1 MSVGGRFNATIC
13 TEKQARASKYINPLM
28 TKSAVNE
35 YIRPFGVLV
44 RLLAKWSRE
53 WVKDRV
59 GVRTGT
65 RECNTSLFSL
75 VLQNMVSIFV
85 FVGSVAS

>member
-1 MSVGGRFNATIC
+1 MPLC
-13 TEKQARASKYINPLM
+13 TEKQARASKYIKPLM

-35 YIRPFGVLV
+35 YIRACGVLV

-59 GVRTGT
+59 RVRAGA

-75 VLQNMVSIFV
+75 VLQNVVSIFV
-85 FVGSVAS
+85 FVDSVASYEYLT